1 MKKLISLTFAIAMM
15 LFMSNAYSQ
24 QLNDLPSHNLSKNDV
39 SKTKSYG
46 YWEVTPMGG
55 LMFPIGDFSNNFEIS
70 AKTGMDITYRVN
82 REVGIYGNVSYN
94 MLSAKTTEGPSAS
107 YLSYTAGPRYY
118 FTNPKLK
125 STLFVEAGIGGY
137 TFTQDAYQQTVEGVT
152 TNFPE
157 QGDTRVGFNA
167 GVGGD
172 VFLSDHLS
180 LMMKA
185 KYNTILGSGDDNTT
199 RSFLGVDGG
208 LNIRF

>member
-15 LFMSNAYSQ
+15 LFISNAYSQ
-24 QLNDLPSHNLSKNDV
+24 ELNTSSFSKETNESV

-46 YWEVTPMGG
+46 YWELTPSAGVIFPVGKFSENFDISGRTG
-55 LMFPIGDFSNNFEIS
+55 LDLG
-70 AKTGMDITYRVN
+70 YRIN
-82 REVGIYGNVSYN
+82 KEVAIYGNVTYN
-94 MLSAKTTEGPSAS
+94 LLSSKAQSGPNAS
-107 YLSYTAGPRYY
+107 YLSYTVGPRYY

-125 STLFVEAGIGGY
+125 STLFVEAGVGGY
-137 TFTQDAYQQTVEGVT
+137 TFTQDAYQQTIEGVT

-172 VFLSDHLS
+172 VYLSDHLS